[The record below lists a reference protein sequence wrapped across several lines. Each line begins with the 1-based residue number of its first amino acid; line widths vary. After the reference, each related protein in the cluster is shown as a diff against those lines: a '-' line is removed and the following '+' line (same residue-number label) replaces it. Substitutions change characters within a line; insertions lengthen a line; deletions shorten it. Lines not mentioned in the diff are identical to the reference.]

1 MTKSGATVNKNRQQQ
16 LRDLPSV
23 SVILDHMEWDVARWG
38 HDAVTGSARVQL
50 EALRA
55 AIESGESVALDL
67 SIIQQTIRDGLTDAS
82 QPALKSVFNLTGI
95 VLHSNLGR
103 ANLADA
109 AIDAMNRV
117 AGGAN
122 NLEYDLEKGQRGD
135 RDSHIES
142 LICELTGAEAATV
155 VNNNAA
161 AVLLTLNTLALG
173 KKVPVSRGELVE
185 IGGSFRV
192 PDIMGRSGCSLVEV
206 GTTNRTH
213 LKDYANAIDADTALL
228 MRVHTSNYR
237 IEGFTNTV
245 PEPELAALAEQSK
258 IPFVVDMG
266 CGNLIDLK
274 ALGLPHEA
282 TARQTLEQGAHLV
295 LFSGDKLLGGP
306 QAGVIAGRSD
316 LVASIK
322 QNPLKRALR
331 LDKVTLAA
339 LEATLQL
346 YRNPDKLASTLPTLR
361 LLTRTEAD
369 IREQAHRLAPNVTA
383 KLGDQYRVETASVS
397 SQIGSGALPVE
408 VLPSAALSIKAVNG
422 GDEPLRSLAERL
434 RQLPKPVIG
443 RLHNGAVLLDLR
455 CLESIHEDAFI
466 EQLAELTQ

>member
-1 MTKSGATVNKNRQQQ
+1 MNKNGQQQ

-23 SVILDHMEWDVARWG
+23 SVILDHMHSEVAQWG
-38 HDAVTGSARVQL
+38 HDAVTSAARAHL
-50 EALRA
+50 EALRT
-55 AIESGESVALDL
+55 AIQSGELVTSDL

-173 KKVPVSRGELVE
+173 RKVPVSRGELVE

-192 PDIMGRSGCSLVEV
+192 PDIMARSGCSLVEV

-213 LKDYANAIDADTALL
+213 LKDYASAINADTALL

-245 PEPELAALAEQSK
+245 PEPELAALAAVNQ

-282 TARQTLEQGAHLV
+282 TAQQTLTHGADLV

-306 QAGVIAGRSD
+306 QAGIIAGR
-316 LVASIK
+316 A
-322 QNPLKRALR
+322 
-331 LDKVTLAA
+331 
-339 LEATLQL
+339 
-346 YRNPDKLASTLPTLR
+346 
-361 LLTRTEAD
+361 
-369 IREQAHRLAPNVTA
+369 
-383 KLGDQYRVETASVS
+383 
-397 SQIGSGALPVE
+397 
-408 VLPSAALSIKAVNG
+408 
-422 GDEPLRSLAERL
+422 
-434 RQLPKPVIG
+434 
-443 RLHNGAVLLDLR
+443 
-455 CLESIHEDAFI
+455 
-466 EQLAELTQ
+466 

>member
-1 MTKSGATVNKNRQQQ
+1 MNKNGQQQ

-23 SVILDHMEWDVARWG
+23 SVILDHLQSEAAQWG
-38 HDAVTGSARVQL
+38 HDAVTNAARAHL

-55 AIESGESVALDL
+55 AIQSGESVSSDL
-67 SIIQQTIRDGLTDAS
+67 SIIQQTIRDGLTNAS

-103 ANLADA
+103 AKLADA
-109 AIDAMNRV
+109 AIVAINRV
-117 AGGAN
+117 AGSAN
-122 NLEYDLEKGQRGD
+122 NLEYDLEQGQRGD

-173 KKVPVSRGELVE
+173 RKVPVSRGELVE

-192 PDIMGRSGCSLVEV
+192 PDIMARSGCSLVEV

-245 PEPELAALAEQSK
+245 PEPELAALAEANQ

-266 CGNLIDLK
+266 CGNLIDLQ

-282 TARQTLEQGAHLV
+282 TAQQTLTHGADLV

-306 QAGVIAGRSD
+306 QAGIIAGRAD
-316 LVASIK
+316 LISRVK

-346 YRNPDKLASTLPTLR
+346 YRNPDELVSTLPTLR
-361 LLTRTEAD
+361 LLTRAED
-369 IREQAHRLAPNVTA
+369 NIP
-383 KLGDQYRVETASVS
+383 VS
-397 SQIGSGALPVE
+397 YTHLTLP
-408 VLPSAALSIKAVNG
+408 
-422 GDEPLRSLAERL
+422 
-434 RQLPKPVIG
+434 
-443 RLHNGAVLLDLR
+443 
-455 CLESIHEDAFI
+455 
-466 EQLAELTQ
+466 TT

>member
-1 MTKSGATVNKNRQQQ
+1 MNNNTQQQ

-23 SVILDHMEWDVARWG
+23 SIILDHMRDDVARWG
-38 HDAVTGSARVQL
+38 HDAVTGVARAHL
-50 EALRA
+50 EILRA
-55 AIESGESVALDL
+55 AIQSDESVVLDL
-67 SIIQQTIRDGLTDAS
+67 SNIQQTIRDSLTDSA

-117 AGGAN
+117 ATGAN
-122 NLEYDLEKGQRGD
+122 NLEYDLAKGQRGD

-173 KKVPVSRGELVE
+173 KTVPVSRGELVE

-192 PDIMGRSGCSLVEV
+192 PDIMGRSGCRLVEV

-245 PEPELAALAEQSK
+245 PETELATLAEENN

-282 TARQTLEQGAHLV
+282 TAQQTLDHGADLV

-306 QAGVIAGRSD
+306 QAGIIAGRAN
-316 LVASIK
+316 LIASIK

-346 YRNPDKLASTLPTLR
+346 YRNPDELVSALPTLR
-361 LLTRTEAD
+361 LLTRAEDD
-369 IREQAHRLAPNVTA
+369 IRQQADRLGPNVSSH
-383 KLGDQYRVETASVS
+383 LGDSYRVETASVS

-408 VLPSAALSIKAVNG
+408 VLPSAALSITAANG
-422 GDEPLRSLAERL
+422 EDEPLRSLALRL

-443 RLHNGAVLLDLR
+443 RLHNGSLLLDHR
-455 CLESIHEDAFI
+455 CLEPIHEDTFI
-466 EQLAELTQ
+466 EQLSELTR

>member
-1 MTKSGATVNKNRQQQ
+1 MQ
-16 LRDLPSV
+16 
-23 SVILDHMEWDVARWG
+23 WDVARWG
-38 HDAVTGSARVQL
+38 HDAVTSSARAHL
-50 EALRA
+50 KALRA

-422 GDEPLRSLAERL
+422 DDEPLRSLAERL

>member
-1 MTKSGATVNKNRQQQ
+1 MNNNTQQQ

-23 SVILDHMEWDVARWG
+23 SVILDHMRDDVARWG
-38 HDAVTGSARVQL
+38 HDAVTGAARAHL
-50 EALRA
+50 EVLRA
-55 AIESGESVALDL
+55 AIQSDESVVLDL
-67 SIIQQTIRDGLTDAS
+67 SNIQQTIRDSLTDSA

-117 AGGAN
+117 ATGAN

-192 PDIMGRSGCSLVEV
+192 PDIMGRSGCRLVEV

-213 LKDYANAIDADTALL
+213 RKDYANAIDADTAVL

-245 PEPELAALAEQSK
+245 PETELATLAEENN

-282 TARQTLEQGAHLV
+282 TAQQTLDHGADLV

-306 QAGVIAGRSD
+306 QAGIIAGRSD

-346 YRNPDKLASTLPTLR
+346 YRNPDELVSTLPTLR
-361 LLTRTEAD
+361 LLTRAEND
-369 IREQAHRLAPNVTA
+369 IRQQADRLGPNVSSH
-383 KLGDQYRVETASVS
+383 LGDSYRVETASVS

-408 VLPSAALSIKAVNG
+408 VLPSAALSITAVNG
-422 GDEPLRSLAERL
+422 EDEPLRSLAKRL

-443 RLHNGAVLLDLR
+443 RLHNGALLLDLR
-455 CLESIHEDAFI
+455 CLEPIHEDAFI
-466 EQLAELTQ
+466 EQLSEFTR

>member
-1 MTKSGATVNKNRQQQ
+1 MNNNTQQQ

-23 SVILDHMEWDVARWG
+23 SVILDHMRDDVARWG
-38 HDAVTGSARVQL
+38 HDAVTGAARAHL
-50 EALRA
+50 EMLRA
-55 AIESGESVALDL
+55 AIQSDEPVVLDL
-67 SIIQQTIRDGLTDAS
+67 ASIQQTIRDSLTDSA

-103 ANLADA
+103 ANLADV

-117 AGGAN
+117 ATGAN

-173 KKVPVSRGELVE
+173 KTVPVSRGELVE

-192 PDIMGRSGCSLVEV
+192 PDIMGRSGCRLVEV

-245 PEPELAALAEQSK
+245 PETELATLAEENN

-282 TARQTLEQGAHLV
+282 TAQQTLDHGADLV

-306 QAGVIAGRSD
+306 QAGIIAGRSD

-346 YRNPDKLASTLPTLR
+346 YRNPDELVSTLPTLR
-361 LLTRTEAD
+361 LLTRAEND
-369 IREQAHRLAPNVTA
+369 IRQQADRLGPNVSSH
-383 KLGDQYRVETASVS
+383 LGDSYRVETASVS

-408 VLPSAALSIKAVNG
+408 VLPSAALSITAANG
-422 GDEPLRSLAERL
+422 EDEPLRSLAQRL
-434 RQLPKPVIG
+434 RQLHKPVIG
-443 RLHNGAVLLDLR
+443 RLHNGALLLDLR
-455 CLESIHEDAFI
+455 CLEPIHEDAFI
-466 EQLAELTQ
+466 EQLSEFTR

>member
-1 MTKSGATVNKNRQQQ
+1 MNNNTQQQ

-23 SVILDHMEWDVARWG
+23 SVILDHMRDDVARWG
-38 HDAVTGSARVQL
+38 HDAVTGAARAHL
-50 EALRA
+50 EILRA
-55 AIESGESVALDL
+55 AIQSDESVVLDL
-67 SIIQQTIRDGLTDAS
+67 SNIQQTIRDSLTDSA

-117 AGGAN
+117 ATGAN
-122 NLEYDLEKGQRGD
+122 NLEYDLAKGQRGD

-173 KKVPVSRGELVE
+173 KTVPVSRGELVE

-192 PDIMGRSGCSLVEV
+192 PDIMGRSGCRLVEV

-245 PEPELAALAEQSK
+245 PETELATLAEENN

-282 TARQTLEQGAHLV
+282 TAQQTLDHGADLV

-306 QAGVIAGRSD
+306 QAGIIAGRSD

-331 LDKVTLAA
+331 LDKLTLAA

-346 YRNPDKLASTLPTLR
+346 YRNPDELVSTLPTLR
-361 LLTRTEAD
+361 LLTRAEDD
-369 IREQAHRLAPNVTA
+369 IRQQADRLGPNVSSH
-383 KLGDQYRVETASVS
+383 LGDSYRVETASVS
-397 SQIGSGALPVE
+397 SQIGSGALPIE
-408 VLPSAALSIKAVNG
+408 VLPSAALSITAANG
-422 GDEPLRSLAERL
+422 EDEPLRSLALRL

-443 RLHNGAVLLDLR
+443 RLHNGSLLLDLR
-455 CLESIHEDAFI
+455 CLEPSHEDAFI
-466 EQLAELTQ
+466 EQLSELTR

>member
-1 MTKSGATVNKNRQQQ
+1 MNNNTQQQ

-23 SVILDHMEWDVARWG
+23 SVILDHMRDDVARWG
-38 HDAVTGSARVQL
+38 HDAVTGAARAHL
-50 EALRA
+50 EMLRA
-55 AIESGESVALDL
+55 AIQSDEPVVLDL
-67 SIIQQTIRDGLTDAS
+67 ASIQQTIRDSLTDSA

-117 AGGAN
+117 ATGAN

-161 AVLLTLNTLALG
+161 AVLLTLNTLALD
-173 KKVPVSRGELVE
+173 KTVPVSRGELVE

-192 PDIMGRSGCSLVEV
+192 PDIMGRSGCRLVEV

-213 LKDYANAIDADTALL
+213 RKDYANAIDADTALL

-245 PEPELAALAEQSK
+245 PETELATLAEENN

-282 TARQTLEQGAHLV
+282 TAQQTLDHGADLV

-306 QAGVIAGRSD
+306 QAGIIAGRSD

-346 YRNPDKLASTLPTLR
+346 YRNPDELVSTLPTLR
-361 LLTRTEAD
+361 LLTRAEDD
-369 IREQAHRLAPNVTA
+369 IRQQADRLGPNVSSH
-383 KLGDQYRVETASVS
+383 LGDSYRVETASVS

-408 VLPSAALSIKAVNG
+408 VLPSAALSITAVNG
-422 GDEPLRSLAERL
+422 EDEPLRSLAKRL

-443 RLHNGAVLLDLR
+443 RLHNGALLLDLR
-455 CLESIHEDAFI
+455 CLEPIHEDAFI
-466 EQLAELTQ
+466 EQLSEFTR

>member
-1 MTKSGATVNKNRQQQ
+1 MNNNTQQQ

-23 SVILDHMEWDVARWG
+23 SVILDHMRDDVARWG
-38 HDAVTGSARVQL
+38 HNAVTGAARAHL
-50 EALRA
+50 EILRA
-55 AIESGESVALDL
+55 AIQSDESVVLDL
-67 SIIQQTIRDGLTDAS
+67 SNIQQTIRDSLTDSA

-117 AGGAN
+117 ATGAN
-122 NLEYDLEKGQRGD
+122 NLEYDLAKGQRGD

-142 LICELTGAEAATV
+142 LMCELTGAEAATV

-173 KKVPVSRGELVE
+173 KTFPVSRGELVE

-192 PDIMGRSGCSLVEV
+192 PDIMGRSGCRLVEV

-245 PEPELAALAEQSK
+245 PETELATLAEENN

-282 TARQTLEQGAHLV
+282 TAQQTLDHGADLV

-306 QAGVIAGRSD
+306 QAGIIAGRAN
-316 LVASIK
+316 LIASIK

-346 YRNPDKLASTLPTLR
+346 YRNPDELVSTLPTLR
-361 LLTRTEAD
+361 LLTRAEDD
-369 IREQAHRLAPNVTA
+369 IRQQADRLGPNVSSH
-383 KLGDQYRVETASVS
+383 LGDIYRVETASVS

-408 VLPSAALSIKAVNG
+408 VLPSAALSITAANG
-422 GDEPLRSLAERL
+422 EDEPLRSLAQRL

-443 RLHNGAVLLDLR
+443 RLHNGSLLLDLR
-455 CLESIHEDAFI
+455 CLEPSHEDAFI
-466 EQLAELTQ
+466 AQLSELTR

>member
-1 MTKSGATVNKNRQQQ
+1 MNNNTQQQ

-23 SVILDHMEWDVARWG
+23 SVILDHMRDDVARWG
-38 HDAVTGSARVQL
+38 HDAVTGAARAHL
-50 EALRA
+50 EILRA
-55 AIESGESVALDL
+55 AIQSDEPVALDL
-67 SIIQQTIRDGLTDAS
+67 SNIQQTIRDLLTDSA

-117 AGGAN
+117 ATGAN
-122 NLEYDLEKGQRGD
+122 NLEYDLAKGQRGD

-142 LICELTGAEAATV
+142 LICDLTGAEAATV

-173 KKVPVSRGELVE
+173 KTVPVSRGELVE

-192 PDIMGRSGCSLVEV
+192 PDIMERSGCSLVEV

-245 PEPELAALAEQSK
+245 PETELATLAEENN

-282 TARQTLEQGAHLV
+282 TAQQTLDHGADLV

-306 QAGVIAGRSD
+306 QAGIIAGRSD

-346 YRNPDKLASTLPTLR
+346 YRNPDELVSTLPTLR
-361 LLTRTEAD
+361 LLTRAEDD
-369 IREQAHRLAPNVTA
+369 IRQQADRLGPNVSSH
-383 KLGDQYRVETASVS
+383 LGDSYRVETASVS

-408 VLPSAALSIKAVNG
+408 VLPSAALSITAANG
-422 GDEPLRSLAERL
+422 EDEPLRSLAHRL

-443 RLHNGAVLLDLR
+443 RLHNGSLLLDLR
-455 CLESIHEDAFI
+455 CLEPIHEDAFI
-466 EQLAELTQ
+466 EQLSELTR

>member
-1 MTKSGATVNKNRQQQ
+1 MNNNTQQQ

-23 SVILDHMEWDVARWG
+23 SVILDHMRDDVARWG
-38 HDAVTGSARVQL
+38 HDAVTGAARAQL
-50 EALRA
+50 EILRA
-55 AIESGESVALDL
+55 AIQSDEPVALDL
-67 SIIQQTIRDGLTDAS
+67 SNIQQTIRDLLTDSA

-117 AGGAN
+117 ATGAN
-122 NLEYDLEKGQRGD
+122 NLEYDLAKGQRGD

-173 KKVPVSRGELVE
+173 KTVPVSRGELVE

-192 PDIMGRSGCSLVEV
+192 PDIMERSGCSLVEV

-245 PEPELAALAEQSK
+245 PETELATLAEENN

-282 TARQTLEQGAHLV
+282 TAQQTLDHGADLV

-306 QAGVIAGRSD
+306 QAGIIAGRSN

-346 YRNPDKLASTLPTLR
+346 YRNPDELVSTLPTLR
-361 LLTRTEAD
+361 LLTRAEDAIRQQAD
-369 IREQAHRLAPNVTA
+369 RLGPNVSSH
-383 KLGDQYRVETASVS
+383 LGDSYRVETASVS

-408 VLPSAALSIKAVNG
+408 VLPSAALSITAANG
-422 GDEPLRSLAERL
+422 EDEPLRSLAQRL

-443 RLHNGAVLLDLR
+443 RLHNGALLLDLR
-455 CLESIHEDAFI
+455 CLEPIHEDAFI
-466 EQLAELTQ
+466 EQLSELTR

>member
-1 MTKSGATVNKNRQQQ
+1 MNNNTQQQ

-23 SVILDHMEWDVARWG
+23 SVILDHMRDDVARWG
-38 HDAVTGSARVQL
+38 HDAVTGAARAHL
-50 EALRA
+50 EVLRA
-55 AIESGESVALDL
+55 AIQSDESVVLDL
-67 SIIQQTIRDGLTDAS
+67 SNIQQTIRDSLTDSA

-117 AGGAN
+117 ATGAN

-192 PDIMGRSGCSLVEV
+192 PDIMGRSGCRLVEV

-213 LKDYANAIDADTALL
+213 RKDYANAIDADTAVL

-245 PEPELAALAEQSK
+245 PETELATLAEENN

-282 TARQTLEQGAHLV
+282 TAQQTLDHGADLV

-306 QAGVIAGRSD
+306 QAGIIAGRSD

-346 YRNPDKLASTLPTLR
+346 YRNPDELVLTLPTLR
-361 LLTRTEAD
+361 LLTRAEDD
-369 IREQAHRLAPNVTA
+369 IRQQADRLGPNVSSH
-383 KLGDQYRVETASVS
+383 LGDSYRVETASVS

-408 VLPSAALSIKAVNG
+408 VLPSAALSITAVNG
-422 GDEPLRSLAERL
+422 EDEPLRSLAKRL

-443 RLHNGAVLLDLR
+443 RLHNGALLLDLR
-455 CLESIHEDAFI
+455 CLEPIHEDAFI
-466 EQLAELTQ
+466 EQLSEFTR

>member
-1 MTKSGATVNKNRQQQ
+1 MNNNTQQQ

-23 SVILDHMEWDVARWG
+23 SVILDHMRDDVARWG
-38 HDAVTGSARVQL
+38 HDAVTGAARAHL
-50 EALRA
+50 EILRA
-55 AIESGESVALDL
+55 AIQSDESVVLDL
-67 SIIQQTIRDGLTDAS
+67 SNIQQTIRDSLTDSA

-117 AGGAN
+117 ATGAN
-122 NLEYDLEKGQRGD
+122 NLEYDLAKGQRGD

-173 KKVPVSRGELVE
+173 KTVPVSRGELVE

-192 PDIMGRSGCSLVEV
+192 PDIMGRSGCRLVEV

-245 PEPELAALAEQSK
+245 PETELATLAEENN

-282 TARQTLEQGAHLV
+282 TAQQTLDHGADLV

-306 QAGVIAGRSD
+306 QAGIIAGRAN
-316 LVASIK
+316 LIASIK

-346 YRNPDKLASTLPTLR
+346 YRNPDELVSTLPTLR
-361 LLTRTEAD
+361 LLTRAEDD
-369 IREQAHRLAPNVTA
+369 IRQQADRLGPNVSSH
-383 KLGDQYRVETASVS
+383 LGDSYRVETASVS

-408 VLPSAALSIKAVNG
+408 VLPSAALSITAANG
-422 GDEPLRSLAERL
+422 EDEPLRSLALRL

-443 RLHNGAVLLDLR
+443 RLHNGSLLLDLR
-455 CLESIHEDAFI
+455 CLEPSHEDAFI
-466 EQLAELTQ
+466 EQLSELTR

>member
-1 MTKSGATVNKNRQQQ
+1 MQ
-16 LRDLPSV
+16 
-23 SVILDHMEWDVARWG
+23 WDVARWG
-38 HDAVTGSARVQL
+38 HDAVTSSARAHL
-50 EALRA
+50 KALRA

-122 NLEYDLEKGQRGD
+122 NLEYDLERGQRGD

-422 GDEPLRSLAERL
+422 DDEPLRSLAERL

-455 CLESIHEDAFI
+455 CLEPIHEEAFI

>member
-1 MTKSGATVNKNRQQQ
+1 MNNNTQQQ

-23 SVILDHMEWDVARWG
+23 SVILDHMRDDVARWG
-38 HDAVTGSARVQL
+38 HDAVTGAARAHL
-50 EALRA
+50 EILRA
-55 AIESGESVALDL
+55 AIQSDEPVALDL
-67 SIIQQTIRDGLTDAS
+67 SSIQQTIRDLLTDSA

-117 AGGAN
+117 ATGAN
-122 NLEYDLEKGQRGD
+122 NLEYDLAKGQRGD

-173 KKVPVSRGELVE
+173 KTVPVSRGELVE

-192 PDIMGRSGCSLVEV
+192 PDIMERSGCSLVEV

-245 PEPELAALAEQSK
+245 PETELATLAEENN

-282 TARQTLEQGAHLV
+282 TAQQTLDHGADLV

-306 QAGVIAGRSD
+306 QAGIIAGRSN

-346 YRNPDKLASTLPTLR
+346 YRNPDELVSTLPTLR
-361 LLTRTEAD
+361 LLTRAEDAIRQQAD
-369 IREQAHRLAPNVTA
+369 RLGPNVSSH
-383 KLGDQYRVETASVS
+383 LGDSYRVETASVS

-408 VLPSAALSIKAVNG
+408 VLPSAALSITAANG
-422 GDEPLRSLAERL
+422 EDEPLRSLAQRL

-443 RLHNGAVLLDLR
+443 RLHNGALLLDLR
-455 CLESIHEDAFI
+455 CLEPIHEDAFI
-466 EQLAELTQ
+466 EQLSEFTR

>member
-1 MTKSGATVNKNRQQQ
+1 MNKNGQQQ

-23 SVILDHMEWDVARWG
+23 SIILDHMQSEVAQWG
-38 HDAVTGSARVQL
+38 HDAVTSAARAHL
-50 EALRA
+50 EALRTT
-55 AIESGESVALDL
+55 IQSGEPVVLDL
-67 SIIQQTIRDGLTDAS
+67 SIIQQTIRDALTDAT

-135 RDSHIES
+135 RDSHIEL

-192 PDIMGRSGCSLVEV
+192 PDIMERSGCSLVEV

-213 LKDYANAIDADTALL
+213 LKDYAGAIDAETALL

-237 IEGFTNTV
+237 IEGLTNTV
-245 PEPELAALAEQSK
+245 PEPELATLAEANN

-282 TARQTLEQGAHLV
+282 TAQQTLEQGADLV
-295 LFSGDKLLGGP
+295 LFSADKLLGGP
-306 QAGVIAGRSD
+306 QAGIIAGRAD

-322 QNPLKRALR
+322 KNPLKRALR
-331 LDKVTLAA
+331 IDKVTLAA

-346 YRNPDKLASTLPTLR
+346 YRNPDELASTLPTLR
-361 LLTRTEAD
+361 LLVRAAD
-369 IREQAHRLAPNVTA
+369 AIREQAHRLAPKVKAN
-383 KLGDQYRVETASVS
+383 LGDQYHVETAPVS
-397 SQIGSGALPVE
+397 GQIGSGALPVE
-408 VLPSAALSIKAVNG
+408 VLPSTALSITAANG
-422 GDEPLRSLAERL
+422 EDEPLRTLAARF

-443 RLHNGAVLLDLR
+443 RLNNGVLLLDLR
-455 CLESIHEDAFI
+455 CLEPMEEDAFI
-466 EQLAELTQ
+466 EQLSELAQ

>member
-1 MTKSGATVNKNRQQQ
+1 VNNNTQQQ

-23 SVILDHMEWDVARWG
+23 SVILDHMRDDVARWG
-38 HDAVTGSARVQL
+38 HDAVTGAARAHL
-50 EALRA
+50 EILRA
-55 AIESGESVALDL
+55 AIQSDEPVALDL
-67 SIIQQTIRDGLTDAS
+67 SSIQQTIRDLLTDSA

-117 AGGAN
+117 ATGAN
-122 NLEYDLEKGQRGD
+122 NLEYDLAKGQRGD

-155 VNNNAA
+155 ANNNAA

-173 KKVPVSRGELVE
+173 KTVPVSRGELVE

-192 PDIMGRSGCSLVEV
+192 PDIMGRSGCRLVEV

-245 PEPELAALAEQSK
+245 PETELATLAEENN
-258 IPFVVDMG
+258 IPFVVDIG

-282 TARQTLEQGAHLV
+282 TAQQTLDHGADLV

-306 QAGVIAGRSD
+306 QAGIIAGRSN

-346 YRNPDKLASTLPTLR
+346 YRNPDELVSTLPTLR
-361 LLTRTEAD
+361 LLTRAEDD
-369 IREQAHRLAPNVTA
+369 IRQQADRLGPNVSSH
-383 KLGDQYRVETASVS
+383 LGDSYRVETASVS

-408 VLPSAALSIKAVNG
+408 VLPSAALSITAANG
-422 GDEPLRSLAERL
+422 EDEPLRSLALRL

-443 RLHNGAVLLDLR
+443 RLHNGALLLDLR
-455 CLESIHEDAFI
+455 CLEPIHEDAFI
-466 EQLAELTQ
+466 EQLSEFTR

>member
-1 MTKSGATVNKNRQQQ
+1 M
-16 LRDLPSV
+16 RD
-23 SVILDHMEWDVARWG
+23 DVARWG
-38 HDAVTGSARVQL
+38 HDAVTGAARAHL
-50 EALRA
+50 EILRA
-55 AIESGESVALDL
+55 AIQSDESVVLDL
-67 SIIQQTIRDGLTDAS
+67 SNIQQTIRDSLTDSA

-117 AGGAN
+117 ATGAN
-122 NLEYDLEKGQRGD
+122 NLEYDLAKGQRGD

-142 LICELTGAEAATV
+142 LICELSGAEAATV

-173 KKVPVSRGELVE
+173 KTVPVSRGELVE

-192 PDIMGRSGCSLVEV
+192 PDIMGRSGCRLVEV

-245 PEPELAALAEQSK
+245 PETELATLAEENN

-282 TARQTLEQGAHLV
+282 TAQQTLDHGADLV

-306 QAGVIAGRSD
+306 QAGIIAGRAN
-316 LVASIK
+316 LIASIK

-346 YRNPDKLASTLPTLR
+346 YRNPDELVSTLPTLR
-361 LLTRTEAD
+361 LLTRAEDD
-369 IREQAHRLAPNVTA
+369 IRQQADRLGPNVSSH
-383 KLGDQYRVETASVS
+383 LGDSYRVETASVS
-397 SQIGSGALPVE
+397 SQIGSGALPIE
-408 VLPSAALSIKAVNG
+408 VLPSAALSITAANG
-422 GDEPLRSLAERL
+422 EDEPLRSLALRL

-443 RLHNGAVLLDLR
+443 RLHNGSLLLDLR
-455 CLESIHEDAFI
+455 CLEPSHEDAFI
-466 EQLAELTQ
+466 EQLSELTR

>member
-1 MTKSGATVNKNRQQQ
+1 MQ
-16 LRDLPSV
+16 
-23 SVILDHMEWDVARWG
+23 WDVARWG
-38 HDAVTGSARVQL
+38 HDAVTSSARAHL
-50 EALRA
+50 KALRA

-122 NLEYDLEKGQRGD
+122 NLEYDLERGQRGD

-443 RLHNGAVLLDLR
+443 RLHTGAVLLDLR
-455 CLESIHEDAFI
+455 CLEPIHEEAFI
-466 EQLAELTQ
+466 EPRAELTQ

>member
-1 MTKSGATVNKNRQQQ
+1 MNNNTQQQ

-23 SVILDHMEWDVARWG
+23 SIILDHMRDDVARWG
-38 HDAVTGSARVQL
+38 HDAVTGVARAHL
-50 EALRA
+50 EILRA
-55 AIESGESVALDL
+55 AIQSDESVVLDL
-67 SIIQQTIRDGLTDAS
+67 SNIQQTIRDSLTDSA

-117 AGGAN
+117 ATGAN
-122 NLEYDLEKGQRGD
+122 NLEYDLAKGQRGD

-173 KKVPVSRGELVE
+173 KTVPVSRGELVE

-192 PDIMGRSGCSLVEV
+192 PDIMGRSGCRLVEV

-245 PEPELAALAEQSK
+245 PETELATLAEENN

-282 TARQTLEQGAHLV
+282 TAQQTLDHGADLV

-306 QAGVIAGRSD
+306 QAGIIAGRAN
-316 LVASIK
+316 LIASIK

-346 YRNPDKLASTLPTLR
+346 YRNPDELVSALPTLR
-361 LLTRTEAD
+361 LLTRAEDD
-369 IREQAHRLAPNVTA
+369 IRQQADRLGPNVSSH
-383 KLGDQYRVETASVS
+383 LGDSYRVETASVS

-408 VLPSAALSIKAVNG
+408 VLPSAALSITAANG
-422 GDEPLRSLAERL
+422 EDEPLRSLALRL

-443 RLHNGAVLLDLR
+443 RLHNGSLLLDLR
-455 CLESIHEDAFI
+455 CLEPSHEDAFI
-466 EQLAELTQ
+466 EQLSELTR